1 MPNLFDVAFW
11 GAFIGSDVS
20 DITQALLQGVCR
32 GLSLETLLNISIQE
46 VNLLDPNSLGL
57 LPRASHMENGTTT
70 YWVQFY
76 RQDTKS
82 EAHTLLPQGLYFKV
96 GTLTEFLSSCFDPY
110 ILW

>member
-1 MPNLFDVAFW
+1 MPSLFDVAFW
-11 GAFIGSDVS
+11 GALIGSDVS

-32 GLSLETLLNISIQE
+32 DPSLEILLNIPMQE

-57 LPRASHMENGTTT
+57 LPRAFHMETGTTI

-76 RQDTKS
+76 RHDIKY

-96 GTLTEFLSSCFDPY
+96 GTFTEFSSSCFD
-110 ILW
+110 LC

>member
-1 MPNLFDVAFW
+1 VAFW

-32 GLSLETLLNISIQE
+32 DLLLETLLNIPMQE

-57 LPRASHMENGTTT
+57 LPRASHMENGTTM

-76 RQDTKS
+76 RQDIKS

-96 GTLTEFLSSCFDPY
+96 GTFTVFPSACFY
-110 ILW
+110 LYTVV

>member
-1 MPNLFDVAFW
+1 MPSPFDVAFW

-32 GLSLETLLNISIQE
+32 DPSLEILLNIPMQE

-57 LPRASHMENGTTT
+57 LPRASHIENGTTI

-76 RQDTKS
+76 RKDIKS
-82 EAHTLLPQGLYFKV
+82 EGHTLLPQGLYFKV
-96 GTLTEFLSSCFDPY
+96 GTSTEFSSFCFDLY
-110 ILW
+110 